1 MAWRCAPRI
10 RLTKRQRRELAKLA
24 ARTSAAHALV
34 QRARIILRLASG
46 QWPATIARALG
57 VTDRCVRKWRAR
69 WLLTRDVRGLE
80 DADRPGRPV
89 RISVAVKCELV
100 EMACDREKG
109 VAFRDVWTQQS
120 LADALLVRRGITVSR
135 STVQRTLQARG
146 MRPHRVRQWLHSPD
160 PDFRSKV
167 QRVCDVYLHPPRDS
181 VVLCIDEK
189 PMQALFRRFPTRTL
203 MIDGSLRREFEYERH
218 GTCTLLGALEVGT
231 GRVFGHVVKRR
242 TAHALVTFL
251 EAVAKRYPGKQVYVV
266 WDNLNIH
273 GEGID
278 RRWTRFNLRHGRRF
292 HFVHT
297 PIHASWVNQ
306 IEIWF
311 SILHRRVLKHASFA
325 GIPALRAAVLG
336 FIRFWNLAARPFRW
350 TFTGNF
356 AQAEPQLAA

>member
-1 MAWRCAPRI
+1 MAWSSPPAV
-10 RLTKRQRRELAKLA
+10 RLSKRQRRELTKLA
-24 ARTSAAHALV
+24 ARTSAPHALV
-34 QRARIILRLASG
+34 QRARMVLRLASG
-46 QWPATIARALG
+46 QWPATVARALG

-69 WLLTRDVRGLE
+69 WLLARDVRGLE
-80 DADRPGRPV
+80 DADRPGRPA

-120 LADALLVRRGITVSR
+120 LADALLARRGVLVSR
-135 STVQRTLQARG
+135 STVQRTLHARG

-160 PDFRSKV
+160 PEFRPKV
-167 QRVCDVYLHPPRDS
+167 QRVCQLYLEPPPGA

-203 MIDGSLRREFEYERH
+203 MIDGSLRREFEYIRH

-231 GRVFGHVVKRR
+231 GRVFGHVVKQR
-242 TAHALVTFL
+242 TAQALVTFL
-251 EAVAKRYPGKQVYVV
+251 EAIAKRYPRKQIYVV

-273 GEGID
+273 ADGRD
-278 RRWTRFNLRHGRRF
+278 RRWTHFNRRQGRRF

-311 SILHRRVLKHASFA
+311 SILQRRVLKHGSFD
-325 GIPALRAAVLG
+325 GVRELRSAVLG
-336 FIRFWNLAARPFRW
+336 FIRFWNLTARPFRW
-350 TFTGNF
+350 TFTGDF
-356 AQAEPQLAA
+356 AQAKPKLAA